1 LYPILFR
8 LGPLPVTGYAALI
21 GVGLITGT
29 LIACLAARRRGL
41 DPTRV
46 LDASLAAA
54 LGGLLGA
61 RALYV
66 AAHWAYYSD
75 HLRRALRPW
84 DGGLAWHG
92 ALAGGLIALLA
103 YCAIRRTLP
112 KLVLDVLTPGIALL
126 AVCTWLACLLDG
138 CAYGLE
144 TWPGQ
149 GLLWALSLELPDLY
163 GTWAPRVALQLLGA
177 VWSGVVLTAIIVA
190 GRRACFRGLAFPLWL
205 ALYTT
210 GSFGL
215 GFLRAGEM
223 LSIAG
228 WRADR
233 VADLVLAL
241 IGAAVLA
248 AGLFR
253 AKRIDE
259 TQQ

>member
-1 LYPILFR
+1 
-8 LGPLPVTGYAALI
+8 VTSYAALI
-21 GVGLITGT
+21 GAGLITGT

-41 DPTRV
+41 EAVRV
-46 LDASLAAA
+46 LDASLVAA
-54 LGGLLGA
+54 LGGLIGA
-61 RALYV
+61 RAVYV
-66 AAHWAYYSD
+66 AAHWAYYGD

-103 YCAIRRTLP
+103 YCAIQRTSP
-112 KLVLDVLTPGIALL
+112 KLMLDVLTPGIALL
-126 AVCTWLACLLDG
+126 TVCAWLGCLLDG
-138 CAYGLE
+138 CACGLE

-163 GTWAPRVALQLLGA
+163 GIWAPRVALQLLGA
-177 VWSGVVLTAIIVA
+177 VWSGAVLIAIVVA
-190 GRRACFRGLAFPLWL
+190 GRRVCFSGFAFPLWL

-233 VADLVLAL
+233 VADLALAS
-241 IGAAVLA
+241 IGTMALAVA
-248 AGLFR
+248 LFR
-253 AKRIDE
+253 AKRIDQ
-259 TQQ
+259 TRR